1 MIREIFQTGALPALT
16 LLVLPTVASAQD
28 RDNARY
34 SGDTPGHFSFELGG
48 GTDNRSKGASKSGN
62 DAYVFGEVQWNASNG
77 FYADLEFETID
88 SSGST
93 VETEAEAGWQYS
105 AFGLDFDTSAS
116 HKWRLDANPGQDDA
130 AWEYQF
136 DVIKDFGD
144 VDTRFRVE
152 HSPDGLGSTEAWTW
166 VEGRVRFPLTDSLK
180 ASATLGRREQDNSP
194 DYTGWNAGVAWAVTD
209 TTSLDLRWH
218 GTDIEEEGEQYENA
232 LVASVLIAF

>member
-1 MIREIFQTGALPALT
+1 MIRSSTLPALA
-16 LLVLPTVASAQD
+16 LLLLPTAAFAQD

-34 SGDTPGHFSFELGG
+34 SGDTPGHFSFELGA

-62 DAYVFGEVQWNASNG
+62 DPYVFGEVQWNASNG

-88 SSGST
+88 SSGSY

-105 AFGLDFDTSAS
+105 AFGLEFDTSAS
-116 HKWRLDANPGQDDA
+116 HKWRVGAVAGHDDA

-180 ASATLGRREQDNSP
+180 ASATLGRREQDNAP
-194 DYTGWNAGVAWAVTD
+194 DYTGWNAGVAWALTD

-218 GTDIEEEGEQYENA
+218 RTDIEEEGEQYESA
-232 LVASVLIAF
+232 LVASVLVSF